1 MTLRLP
7 RRPVV
12 LLQNLEAE
20 TTTNYK
26 GLLSWEIPADCEG
39 ILNEISL
46 YTSRG
51 NTSQWFVI
59 IADQEIVKDRKIHTT
74 LTIPWAEL
82 PLIAGTKVIIRAR
95 TTDGVATDFDAYL
108 SGELRYLGKR

>member
-12 LLQNLEAE
+12 LLENLEADI
-20 TTTNYK
+20 TIIYK
-26 GLLSWEIPADCEG
+26 ELLSWEIPPDCEG

-51 NTSQWFVI
+51 STSQWFI
-59 IADQEIVKDRKIHTT
+59 ISADQEIIKDKKIHVP
-74 LTIPWAEL
+74 LTIPWKEL
-82 PLIAGTKVIIRAR
+82 PLVAGTKVIIRVR
-95 TTDGVATDFDAYL
+95 TTDGVATDFDACL
-108 SGELRYLGKR
+108 TGELRYLGKG